1 MPRDNLV
8 SNRGKQRR
16 DVVQRNTAWA
26 GQTPRP
32 QHVPR
37 KKPTTPTPRFNA
49 SRMFFIKKLI
59 LLIYILLS
67 ASAAT
72 ARIPPLP
79 SSDDDNQ
86 PALVRYAR
94 LKEREHASTGDIA
107 QRPGAP
113 RFITSPPNPEKWA
126 LKDTSVNVATAFHQ
140 AASASADMQAYS
152 SHHNNAWASGSNRPN
167 PTVPRSTSVEYEKEA
182 QQTSLKSRLA
192 PPPSRLN
199 NSTGAGLRTIP
210 TQSTRRPVSK
220 TASVHHVPD
229 SEAEAEN
236 DADVNGRAKSPFD
249 QIIDVA
255 VRTLAP
261 ATFYLRQRSQEP
273 DASADVSNA
282 NGQHSSYDY
291 SAEEREFQANR
302 TKPNS
307 ISAQRKNRMSVD
319 NKAYKPVSDGE
330 SDEEYSDDDKGRRR
344 RKKKKKDGPVGGPL
358 TTLPIMPADKRKKRR
373 SRGGKSGTGDEGE
386 DSESDGNTAA
396 EKVSN
401 HCLSKPTTAD
411 QCLPGIQSTSLS
423 RQIFYSPSIPKIRST

>member
-113 RFITSPPNPEKWA
+113 RFITSPPNPEKWT
-126 LKDTSVNVATAFHQ
+126 LKEPSVNVATAFHQ
-140 AASASADMQAYS
+140 AAPAAPYIYS
-152 SHHNNAWASGSNRPN
+152 GHHNGAWAMGSNH
-167 PTVPRSTSVEYEKEA
+167 
-182 QQTSLKSRLA
+182 
-192 PPPSRLN
+192 
-199 NSTGAGLRTIP
+199 LRTIP
-210 TQSTRRPVSK
+210 AQCTHSPMSRP
-220 TASVHHVPD
+220 AS
-229 SEAEAEN
+229 
-236 DADVNGRAKSPFD
+236 GRAKLGPNHRRCQARAHSCYVLP
-249 QIIDVA
+249 
-255 VRTLAP
+255 P
-261 ATFYLRQRSQEP
+261 
-273 DASADVSNA
+273 SALSGARRV
-282 NGQHSSYDY
+282 
-291 SAEEREFQANR
+291 
-302 TKPNS
+302 
-307 ISAQRKNRMSVD
+307 
-319 NKAYKPVSDGE
+319 
-330 SDEEYSDDDKGRRR
+330 RRR
-344 RKKKKKDGPVGGPL
+344 V
-358 TTLPIMPADKRKKRR
+358 
-373 SRGGKSGTGDEGE
+373 
-386 DSESDGNTAA
+386 
-396 EKVSN
+396 
-401 HCLSKPTTAD
+401 
-411 QCLPGIQSTSLS
+411 
-423 RQIFYSPSIPKIRST
+423 